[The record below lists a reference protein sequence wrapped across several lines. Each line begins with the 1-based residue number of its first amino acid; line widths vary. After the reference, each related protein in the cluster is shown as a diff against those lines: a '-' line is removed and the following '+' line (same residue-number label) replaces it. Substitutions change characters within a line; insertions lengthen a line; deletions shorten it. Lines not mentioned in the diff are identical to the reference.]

1 MCVWTSSCHRAREV
15 RHARCS
21 SCQEAEIPLELFET
35 HKLRKFATMRMQ
47 TARQTRLEA
56 VLQHSGSVSV
66 EKAAFMPCVLRSLG
80 ADVTCEMT
88 AAARVLH
95 VLKGGLETG
104 AL

>member
-1 MCVWTSSCHRAREV
+1 
-15 RHARCS
+15 
-21 SCQEAEIPLELFET
+21 
-35 HKLRKFATMRMQ
+35 MQ

-56 VLQHSGSVSV
+56 VLQHSGSMSI

-80 ADVTCEMT
+80 ADMACEST

-104 AL
+104 ALQYTLSWGMYRHVLPKTKILGCILFRKL